1 MIAYKYTRYL
11 VVKDGET
18 IVNTADFF
26 QAVSI
31 ARENKGTIKTETVK
45 AADSR
50 KRLEKTAYNTA
61 VSDMEIAL
69 YNSKADIR
77 RDIKAMTDKELVEYL
92 ELEYMTLDEY
102 INQ

>member
-11 VVKDGET
+11 VTKDGEL
-18 IVNTADFF
+18 IANTADFF

-31 ARENKGTIKTETVK
+31 TRENNGAIKTETVK
-45 AADSR
+45 ATDSR

-61 VSDMEIAL
+61 LADMEIAL

>member
-11 VVKDGET
+11 VMKDGKT
-18 IVNTADFF
+18 IVNTADFL

-45 AADSR
+45 TADNR
-50 KRLEKTAYNTA
+50 KRLEKIAYNTA

-77 RDIKAMTDKELVEYL
+77 RNIKAMTDKELIEYL
-92 ELEYMTLDEY
+92 ELEYMELEEY